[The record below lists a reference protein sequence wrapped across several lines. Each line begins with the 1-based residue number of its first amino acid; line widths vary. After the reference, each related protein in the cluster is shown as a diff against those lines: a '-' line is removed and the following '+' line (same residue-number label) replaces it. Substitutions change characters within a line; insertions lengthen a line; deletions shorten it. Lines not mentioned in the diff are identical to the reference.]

1 MNYTERRAMEARHK
15 PQMLRIA
22 HQHTRIINT
31 DLETDRAGIDARIY
45 PSTFGLR
52 VRTPEWLAKPDLTI
66 RCQGNNP
73 GGEEWDK
80 LLADKT
86 ADAFL
91 VAFEAADDHTSIAAW
106 WIIDMHLL
114 HPHAVNDTIPKTWV
128 PVGNRG
134 TAFYA
139 ISMADLEQRGC
150 VIASSEPL
158 TPVQTALPVT

>member
-1 MNYTERRAMEARHK
+1 MEARHRPK
-15 PQMLRIA
+15 MDMIA
-22 HQHTRIINT
+22 DQHTRIINT
-31 DLETDRAGIDARIY
+31 TLEADRAGIDARTY
-45 PSTFGLR
+45 PSTWGFR
-52 VRTPEWLAKPDLTI
+52 VRKPRWLAKPDLTI

-91 VAFEAADDHTSIAAW
+91 VAFEAADNHTSIAAW

-114 HPHAVNDTIPKTWV
+114 HPHAVNDTIPKTWI
-128 PVGNRG
+128 PVGNSG
-134 TAFYA
+134 TAFWA

-150 VIASSEPL
+150 IIASSEPRP
-158 TPVQTALPVT
+158 PVQTTLPVT